1 MNNNEAGFP
10 APLTMRL
17 LIFPK
22 GGNHGQIPIFR
33 KEYQP
38 AAGH

>member
-10 APLTMRL
+10 APLFLLL

-22 GGNHGQIPIFR
+22 GGNHGQIPVLR

>member
-10 APLTMRL
+10 APLILRL
-17 LIFPK
+17 LIFSK